1 MSTRAFQL
9 ALCELAASP
18 ELCLEVRSRP
28 RELGARFGLSEAESR
43 RLEAVVR
50 QAGMSMN
57 CTLHRSN
64 RITPIYT
71 LLHNTC
77 FILGGALGRVMDDYW
92 RETRFLDL
100 QYGPEIER
108 FARFLRNRLRA
119 AQSDNPYVE
128 EVLDFD
134 LAVAGLRYAPRR
146 GILRELQSAGSDGS
160 RPPRLHPLMRVVSF
174 RHEPTVLLRML
185 AEQRYPESPL
195 PEGTY
200 FLILSMVDDPLSV
213 TRLPVDIGRVL
224 WLLQR
229 NAADLP
235 PPGTIRGLV
244 DAGYLIG

>member
-1 MSTRAFQL
+1 MSMRAFQL

-18 ELCLEVRSRP
+18 EMCLEARSRP
-28 RELGARFGLSEAESR
+28 RELGARFGLSETEAC
-43 RLEAVVR
+43 RLDAVVR
-50 QAGMSMN
+50 QVGMSMN

-77 FILGGALGRVMDDYW
+77 FILGGTLARVVDDYW
-92 RETRFLDL
+92 RETRLLDL
-100 QYGPEIER
+100 QFGPEIER
-108 FARFLRNRLRA
+108 FAHFLRNRLRA
-119 AQSDNPYVE
+119 GQLDNPYVE
-128 EVLDFD
+128 EMLDFD
-134 LAVAGLRYAPRR
+134 LAVTGLRYAPRR
-146 GILRELQSAGSDGS
+146 SILRELKSAGSDRS

-185 AEQRYPESPL
+185 AEHRYPEPPL

-213 TRLPVDIGRVL
+213 AHLPVETGRML

-235 PPGTIRGLV
+235 PPGTVRELV